1 MATGGF
7 STRDASIGYYD
18 SVAVETII
26 IIFMFIGGVNFT
38 LIWFLIAKEYMKAFA
53 DEEFK
58 TYLVYIFTAVL
69 FMMVALIST
78 NVSLNDSFRQSLFHA
93 LSIGTST
100 GYTTQDY
107 VTWPVISQFVLMIL
121 MIVGACAGSTSGGL
135 KLMRIC
141 LLYTSPSPRD

>member
-1 MATGGF
+1 
-7 STRDASIGYYD
+7 
-18 SVAVETII
+18 
-26 IIFMFIGGVNFT
+26 MFIGGINFT
-38 LIWFLIAKEYMKAFA
+38 LIWFLIAREFIKAFA

-78 NVSLNDSFRQSLFHA
+78 NISLGDSFRHSLFQA
-93 LSIGTST
+93 ISIGTST

-107 VTWPVISQFVLMIL
+107 MTWPVLTQFVLMIL

-135 KLMRIC
+135 KLMRII
-141 LLYTSPSPRD
+141 LGFQSRNERISKNRSTT